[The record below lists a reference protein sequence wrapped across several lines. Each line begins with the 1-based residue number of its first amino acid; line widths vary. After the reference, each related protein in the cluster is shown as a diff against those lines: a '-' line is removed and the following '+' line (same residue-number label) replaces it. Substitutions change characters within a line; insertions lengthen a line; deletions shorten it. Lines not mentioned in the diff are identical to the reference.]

1 MKRTLI
7 VIIGIIAIASI
18 IWAVG
23 RGTDNAANGAIEGVI
38 TSVDT
43 EQALF
48 DGPYVVL
55 IQTDEG
61 GQEIIHVPSMG
72 INLCEA
78 RDSIASP
85 STLSNGMRV
94 AVSGTRAEGGVIV
107 PCESPSH
114 YLRVI

>member
-7 VIIGIIAIASI
+7 VIIGIALIVALV
-18 IWAVG
+18 WWFNQ
-23 RGTDNAANGAIEGVI
+23 GTDGTAGGRAEGVI
-38 TSVDT
+38 SSVDT

-48 DGPYVVL
+48 DGPYVVI
-55 IQTDEG
+55 IQTDSGTE
-61 GQEIIHVPSMG
+61 EVIHVPSMG

-78 RDSIASP
+78 RDSIVSP

>member
-7 VIIGIIAIASI
+7 VIIGIIAIALI

-23 RGTDNAANGAIEGVI
+23 RRTDDGANGAIEGVV

-48 DGPYVVL
+48 DGPYVL
-55 IQTDEG
+55 ILRTDEG

-85 STLSNGMRV
+85 STISNGMRV
-94 AVSGTRAEGGVIV
+94 AVSGTRAEGGVII
-107 PCESPSH
+107 PCESPNH